1 MASRDVSRSLLFCP
15 RLCQRRRSGREVFR
29 SILFE
34 GDLEAKPSGWDEA
47 DVFADLN
54 LDQVIAEAAPGHEDH
69 DLRALFAQPQARADT
84 IRYRQEVCE
93 DLEDPHLAQA
103 VKAFG
108 DQMARVRSLASVK
121 TSAHRYQRL
130 RWLVDGAEIYGA
142 AVSALGD
149 ALGRSSLRSTGLA
162 GLRDH
167 VAAYASS
174 SGFSGLCVDV
184 RDVKAGLDGVKYAV
198 RIDGLRVSV
207 LLFRD
212 EADYGA
218 ELEATFARFAQGAV
232 KQRGFRFPTAY
243 MTRVDAEIIERVARL
258 HPHAFAALE
267 QFGERH
273 AGFMDTT
280 IDRFDREAR
289 FYLAYLNLVAPLRS
303 AGLPFCYPEVGRIG
317 DLEAD
322 EAFDL
327 ALALKLEKEGKRPV
341 PNDFELRGSER
352 ILVVTGP
359 NQGGKTTFARMF
371 GQLHY
376 LASLGLPVPG
386 RSACLRLFDRVYSH
400 FDREERAEDLTG
412 KLEDDL
418 LRLRR
423 IVESA
428 SAASVVILNESLS
441 STTVD
446 DALFISRAVLRELM
460 ARGSICVC
468 VTFLDELSRLGPE
481 TVSMVATVDPDDLTS
496 RTHKI
501 VRRPADGLAYA
512 QALAEKY
519 SITYESIRERVAR

>member
-1 MASRDVSRSLLFCP
+1 
-15 RLCQRRRSGREVFR
+15 VFR
-29 SILFE
+29 SVLFE
-34 GDLEAKPSGWDEA
+34 GDQPAESSGWDKT
-47 DVFADLN
+47 DLFADLN
-54 LDQVIAEAAPGHEDH
+54 LDQVIDKATPGRGDY
-69 DLRALFAQPQARADT
+69 DLRALFAEPQAEAGT

-93 DLEDPHLAQA
+93 DLEDPALAEA

-108 DQMARVRSLASVK
+108 DRMARVRSLANAD

-130 RWLVDGAEIYGA
+130 RWLVDAAEKYGP
-142 AVSALGD
+142 AVRELTEALRRPGI
-149 ALGRSSLRSTGLA
+149 RSRGLCA
-162 GLRDH
+162 LRDYL
-167 VAAYASS
+167 AAYASS
-174 SGFSGLCVDV
+174 DGFSELEAEAGH
-184 RDVKAGLDGVKYAV
+184 VKAGLDRVKYSV
-198 RIDGLRVSV
+198 RIDGLRVRV
-207 LLFRD
+207 LPFRD

-218 ELEATFARFAQGAV
+218 ELEDTFARFAQGAV
-232 KQRGFRFPTAY
+232 KERGFKFPTAY
-243 MTRVDAEIIERVARL
+243 MTRVDAEIVQRVARL
-258 HPHAFAALE
+258 HPDVFTALE

-273 AGFMDTT
+273 AGF
-280 IDRFDREAR
+280 IDATVARFDREVR
-289 FYLAYLNLVAPLRS
+289 FYLAYLDLIAPMRS
-303 AGLPFCYPEVGRIG
+303 AGLPFCYPEADSSG
-317 DLEAD
+317 DLEAY

-327 ALALKLEKEGKRPV
+327 ALALKLAKEGKKPV
-341 PNDFELRGSER
+341 PNDFELRGPER

-386 RSACLRLFDRVYSH
+386 VSARLRLFDRLYTH

-418 LRLRR
+418 LRLHR

-428 SAASVVILNESLS
+428 TAASVVILNESLS

-446 DALFISRAVLRELM
+446 DALFISRQVLGELM
-460 ARGSICVC
+460 ARGSIGVC
-468 VTFLDELSRLGPE
+468 VTFLDELSLLGPQ

-496 RTHKI
+496 RTHKV

-519 SITYESIRERVAR
+519 SVTYESVRERLVR